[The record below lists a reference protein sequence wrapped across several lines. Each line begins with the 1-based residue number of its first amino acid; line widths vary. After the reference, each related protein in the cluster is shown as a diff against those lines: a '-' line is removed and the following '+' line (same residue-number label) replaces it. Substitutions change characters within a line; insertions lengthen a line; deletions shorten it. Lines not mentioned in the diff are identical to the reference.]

1 MGSRG
6 ASSATANRRTKT
18 KSQAELV
25 AEQVDENLTAKFL
38 DVINN
43 NDVYRTYTAEEAV
56 QNIIDLWAGSDY
68 FAERI
73 LELKKDIAS
82 VKRVVNSKKASDSA
96 RERAQ
101 TELKASQ
108 DNLIINQWNY
118 EAAKILEKG

>member
-1 MGSRG
+1 M
-6 ASSATANRRTKT
+6 
-18 KSQAELV
+18 
-25 AEQVDENLTAKFL
+25 
-38 DVINN
+38 
-43 NDVYRTYTAEEAV
+43 
-56 QNIIDLWAGSDY
+56 QNIIDLWADSDY

-108 DNLIINQWNY
+108 DSLIINQWNY
-118 EAAKILEKG
+118 EAAKILEKE